1 MTENKIIIR
10 TTKNVFFKSKKY
22 EIKLDGNSIGEIN
35 FENTK
40 IECDVPVGKHTL
52 EIGNQNS
59 FKIKEIEITTGQL
72 KILTI
77 NPSVTYNLGL
87 GFFFGIAIA
96 SIIAQFFILDKISLP
111 LIFIPLIPLFFLKK
125 RHFSDSFEITVS
137 K

>member
-52 EIGNQNS
+52 EIGNKNS
-59 FKIKEIEITTGQL
+59 FKIKEIEITKGQL

-77 NPSVTYNLGL
+77 NPSATYNLGL

-125 RHFSDSFEITVS
+125 DIFQTVL
-137 K
+137 KLQI

>member
-10 TTKNVFFKSKKY
+10 KTKNVFFKSKKY
-22 EIKLDGNSIGEIN
+22 EIKLNGNSIGEIN

-40 IECDVPVGKHTL
+40 IECIVPVGKHTL

-59 FKIKEIEITTGQL
+59 FRIKEIEITTGQL

-77 NPSVTYNLGL
+77 NPSATYNLGL

-96 SIIAQFFILDKISLP
+96 SIIAQFYILDKISLL